1 MLFEVFETMGHAS
14 LGALPDEVFDL
25 FLLSTI
31 RLKGGAFTSVQQA
44 GLLFDRLDR
53 ACAILETAK
62 PDAIERLQ
70 LFKAIQEHTRGQEAK
85 ARKSLLDISKPTQFC
100 GPFRAV
106 DTVLG
111 AHQRTVPNV
120 SEIDVI
126 SRSDRSLV
134 VVVSLNKKYFEKHL
148 EGFLRSFFDTA
159 RGTVGSDDWGLHL
172 HCVGFEPA
180 ETNWLDFKQPEI
192 GVSLDWNSVA
202 ARRTAWEGAYCASAR
217 YLFAPLYLRM
227 HSCLFVCDVDGVFT
241 KPLEPPSGGCE
252 DVLLTSNRYLSP
264 QKSRQSFALEL
275 SGCDQYLFTGAEGSL
290 NFADNVSG
298 YLATIFQNEEFEGA
312 PWYAD
317 QSALYYSFLDERERL
332 KFGRLEGKYFQQG
345 TDRRQFFSEET
356 KKRFSGSSLN
366 IEK

>member
-1 MLFEVFETMGHAS
+1 ML
-14 LGALPDEVFDL
+14 
-25 FLLSTI
+25 
-31 RLKGGAFTSVQQA
+31 
-44 GLLFDRLDR
+44 
-53 ACAILETAK
+53 
-62 PDAIERLQ
+62 
-70 LFKAIQEHTRGQEAK
+70 
-85 ARKSLLDISKPTQFC
+85 
-100 GPFRAV
+100 
-106 DTVLG
+106 
-111 AHQRTVPNV
+111 NV

-227 HSCLFVCDVDGVFT
+227 HSCLFVCDVEGVFT

-356 KKRFSGSSLN
+356 KKRFSGSFLN